1 MSGPEKVL
9 EFEARFISQYER
21 ELTPEEARY
30 LSLAEVALEEPIK
43 TGIHSVHQ
51 SKRMKSPRN

>member
-1 MSGPEKVL
+1 MSGRQKDH

-21 ELTPEEARY
+21 EMTPEESRY

-43 TGIHSVHQ
+43 TGIHAVQ
-51 SKRMKSPRN
+51 KNEVA